1 MTTTPQLQAVRV
13 FLSYSHQDETWKDRV
28 ALHLGVL
35 ARDGRLEVWQDRQ
48 IQAGT
53 PWRAQIA
60 QALQACDTA
69 LLLVSAHFLTS
80 AFILDQEV
88 PPLLDRCQHEG
99 TRVVPLIL
107 RPCAWTQIPWLA
119 SLQARPR
126 DGRPLSAL
134 SDNDAEQALADLAV
148 EILATPKRAATQVRN
163 VVPAAPTVPANS
175 TAPARHAEPVA
186 ATGALAIWREKL
198 AFLLA
203 EEAKTADAE
212 QKFTLRQRI
221 GEARAKIRELGGV

>member
-1 MTTTPQLQAVRV
+1 MTTTPQPQAVRV
-13 FLSYSHQDETWKDRV
+13 FLSYSHQDEAWKDRV

-35 ARDGRLEVWQDRQ
+35 ARDGRLEVWQDRR

-53 PWRAQIA
+53 HWRAQIE

-88 PPLLDRCQHEG
+88 PPLLDRCQREG

-107 RPCAWTQIPWLA
+107 RPCAWTQIAWLA

-126 DGRPLSAL
+126 DGRPLSAM

-148 EILATPKRAATQVRN
+148 EILATPKRAAAQVGR
-163 VVPAAPTVPANS
+163 VVPAS
-175 TAPARHAEPVA
+175 HEE
-186 ATGALAIWREKL
+186 TGTHPPRPELTALAIWREKL
-198 AFLLA
+198 AFLLS
-203 EEAKTADAE
+203 EEAQTADAE
-212 QKFTLRQRI
+212 QKFALRQRI
-221 GEARAKIRELGGV
+221 AEARAKIRELGGV